1 MNNLSSSLEDYM
13 EVIYNMLQE
22 KESVKA
28 IDIAKALNVSRASVS
43 EALYKLEEKNL
54 IVNEGHKGI
63 KITEEGIKSA
73 QNVTGKHNVLTDFFE
88 NVLFLDANTASQNAC
103 RVEHVISDDL
113 FERIKQLQ
121 KFCMTDEKFMN
132 NFKEYTESQET

>member
-1 MNNLSSSLEDYM
+1 MNNLSSSLEDYI

-43 EALYKLEEKNL
+43 EAIAKLEEKNL

-63 KITEEGIKSA
+63 KITEAGVKSA
-73 QNVTGKHNVLTDFFE
+73 QSVTGKHNVLSDFFK
-88 NVLFLDANTASQNAC
+88 NVLFLDGETASQNAC

-113 FERIKQLQ
+113 FQRIKQLQ
-121 KFCMTDEKFMN
+121 KFCTADKKFMS
-132 NFKEYTESQET
+132 NFKKFAESQEL